1 MGLWNWDIEE
11 WGEICVSLYVVIDG
25 VEQRILPVVKYDT
38 MPRYMKLKKEILERG
53 DMNCLSSVA
62 YSGDSLTSKN
72 AVYAL

>member
-1 MGLWNWDIEE
+1 
-11 WGEICVSLYVVIDG
+11 
-25 VEQRILPVVKYDT
+25 VKYDT